1 MQKQRH
7 SIAIWL
13 VTIIVVI
20 SLFVYSLYYLVL
32 MLRLSIQN
40 NRNTPRDCTYHI
52 AVAGEN
58 ADTTVLR
65 QIQRGAASVSDSYNA
80 VIDNLLP
87 ETGAD
92 ATTMQE
98 LIDYACAMGVDG
110 IIAYSTNEKI
120 NIASPITVDG
130 NKIPIIMIG
139 SDTPE
144 TQAISYIGINGYDTG
159 KQMAETLMSFV
170 QGGKVLAVHDSTTSS
185 TLHSR
190 IISSVQES
198 LSENFY
204 VEDID
209 VRRRETMSSED
220 AIRDAL
226 RFQIDVTAVLCFSEN
241 DTVRVAENIVNLNL
255 PRKIIVIGFGDT
267 PQIRSYLDKGILCAS
282 LSQQAE
288 VIGVSAVQTLFE
300 YIKTGNANSYITI
313 ATRIL

>member
-1 MQKQRH
+1 MRKRRQF
-7 SIAIWL
+7 IAIQL
-13 VTIIVVI
+13 VTIIIVI
-20 SLFVYSLYYLVL
+20 SLFAYSLHYLVL
-32 MLRLSIQN
+32 MLRFSIQN
-40 NRNTPRDCTYHI
+40 NRSISKDYLYHV
-52 AVAGEN
+52 AVAGEY
-58 ADTTVLR
+58 ADITVLR
-65 QIQRGAASVSDSYNA
+65 QIQHGAASVSDRYNA

-87 ETGAD
+87 ETGAGT
-92 ATTMQE
+92 TTMQE

-120 NIASPITVDG
+120 NIASPVTVDG
-130 NKIPIIMIG
+130 NKIPVIMIG

-159 KQMAETLMSFV
+159 KQMAEALLSFV
-170 QGGKVLAVHDSTTSS
+170 QSGKVLAIHDSTTSS
-185 TLHSR
+185 TLYSR

-204 VEDID
+204 VEDVD

-226 RFQIDVTAVLCFSEN
+226 RFQIDATAVLCFSET

-267 PQIRSYLDKGILCAS
+267 PQIRNYLDKGILAAS

-288 VIGVSAVQTLFE
+288 VMGASAVQTLLE
-300 YIKTGNANSYITI
+300 YIKTGNTNSYITI
-313 ATRIL
+313 AARIL